1 MNNKQTKIAL
11 ITGANRGIG
20 FAIAKGLLK
29 ANFQVIIGSRSLE
42 KGEIA
47 AEKLNSAILSAE
59 ETSAHLALNSS
70 SVSAVEIDIA
80 EDNSINNAFSE
91 LNGKID
97 RLDVLI
103 NNAGIYPDNGFN
115 ILTIDRDLLTKT
127 LNVNTFG
134 AIKTTQIFLPLLEKR
149 CSALGGFPDLKRLH
163 QDSDKARVINY
174 SSGYGQLAGLSAGVP
189 SYCLSKLAVNGATI
203 MLADALYSKNI
214 TVNAVDPGWVS
225 SDMGGENAP
234 RTTEQGADTAVWL
247 ATVDSV
253 KDSGKL
259 WRDRTVVTF

>member
-1 MNNKQTKIAL
+1 MNNQKIAL

-20 FAIAKGLLK
+20 YAIAEGLLK
-29 ANFQVIIGSRSLE
+29 ADFQVIIGSRSL
-42 KGEIA
+42 KNGEIA
-47 AEKLNSAILSAE
+47 VEKLKSAIGQAEFDSA
-59 ETSAHLALNSS
+59 SLALNSS

-80 EDNSINNAFSE
+80 EDESINNAFKE

-115 ILTIDRDLLTKT
+115 ILTIERDLLIKT
-127 LNVNTFG
+127 MNVNTFS
-134 AIKTTQIFLPLLEKR
+134 AIKTTQIFLPLLEK
-149 CSALGGFPDLKRLH
+149 
-163 QDSDKARVINY
+163 SDNAKVINY

-203 MLADALYSKNI
+203 MLADALARRNI

-247 ATVDSV
+247 ATTDAV
-253 KDSGKL
+253 KDRGKL
-259 WRDRTVVTF
+259 WRDRSIVSY

>member
-1 MNNKQTKIAL
+1 MNAKQVKTAF
-11 ITGANRGIG
+11 ITGGNRGIG
-20 FAIAKGLLK
+20 YAIAKGLLK
-29 ANFQVIIGSRSLE
+29 ADFQVIIGSRALK
-42 KGEIA
+42 KGKEA
-47 AEKLNSAILSAE
+47 VEKLNSPL
-59 ETSAHLALNSS
+59 
-70 SVSAVEIDIA
+70 VSTVQIDIA
-80 EDNSINNAFSE
+80 EDDSINNAFNE

-134 AIKTTQIFLPLLEKR
+134 AIKTTQILLPLLEK
-149 CSALGGFPDLKRLH
+149 AD
-163 QDSDKARVINY
+163 QARVINY
-174 SSGYGQLAGLSAGVP
+174 SSGYGQLAGLSASVP
-189 SYCLSKLAVNGATI
+189 SYCLSKLALNGATI
-203 MLADALYSKNI
+203 MLADALASKNI

-247 ATVDSV
+247 ATVDAV
-253 KDSGKL
+253 KNSGKL
-259 WRDRTVVTF
+259 WRDREIIAY

>member
-1 MNNKQTKIAL
+1 MNNQKIAL
-11 ITGANRGIG
+11 ITGGNRGIG
-20 FAIAKGLLK
+20 YAIAQGLL
-29 ANFQVIIGSRSLE
+29 NTDFQVIIGSRSLE
-42 KGEIA
+42 KGQAA
-47 AEKLNSAILSAE
+47 AEKLNSP
-59 ETSAHLALNSS
+59 

-80 EDNSINNAFSE
+80 QDESINKAFNE

-115 ILTIDRDLLTKT
+115 ILTIERDLLTKT

-134 AIKTTQIFLPLLEKR
+134 AIKTTQILLPLLEK
-149 CSALGGFPDLKRLH
+149 A
-163 QDSDKARVINY
+163 DKARVINY
-174 SSGYGQLAGLSAGVP
+174 SSGYGQLAGLSASVP
-189 SYCLSKLAVNGATI
+189 SYCLSKLTLNGATI
-203 MLADALYSKNI
+203 MLADALADKNI

-247 ATVDSV
+247 ATADSV

-259 WRDRTVVTF
+259 WRDRSVTSF

>member
-1 MNNKQTKIAL
+1 MNSKQTKIAL

-20 FAIAKGLLK
+20 YAIAQGLLN
-29 ANFQVIIGSRSLE
+29 ADFQVIIGARSLE

-47 AEKLNSAILSAE
+47 AEKLNSP
-59 ETSAHLALNSS
+59 

-80 EDNSINNAFSE
+80 DDNSINNAFNE
-91 LNGKID
+91 LNNKID

-115 ILTIDRDLLTKT
+115 ILTIERDLLTKT

-134 AIKTTQIFLPLLEKR
+134 AIKTTQIFLPLLEK
-149 CSALGGFPDLKRLH
+149 G
-163 QDSDKARVINY
+163 DKARVINY
-174 SSGYGQLAGLSAGVP
+174 SSGYGQLAGLSSGVP

-203 MLADALYSKNI
+203 MLADALASKNI

-234 RTTEQGADTAVWL
+234 RTTEQGAETAVWL

-259 WRDRTVVTF
+259 WRDCSIASF

>member
-1 MNNKQTKIAL
+1 MSNRKIAL

-20 FAIAKGLLK
+20 YAIAKGLFD
-29 ANFQVIIGSRSLE
+29 ADFQVIIGSRTLK
-42 KGEIA
+42 KGQTA
-47 AEKLNSAILSAE
+47 AEKLNSPL
-59 ETSAHLALNSS
+59 
-70 SVSAVEIDIA
+70 VSAVEIDIA
-80 EDNSINNAFSE
+80 DDKSISKAFDE
-91 LNGKID
+91 LNGKIK

-115 ILTIDRDLLTKT
+115 ILTINRELLTKT

-134 AIKTTQIFLPLLEKR
+134 GIKTTQIFLPLLEK
-149 CSALGGFPDLKRLH
+149 AN
-163 QDSDKARVINY
+163 KARVINY

-225 SDMGGENAP
+225 SDMGGKNAP
-234 RTTEQGADTAVWL
+234 RTVEQGADTAVWL
-247 ATVDSV
+247 ATIDSV
-253 KDSGKL
+253 KNSGKL
-259 WRDRTVVTF
+259 WRDRAVTSF

>member
-1 MNNKQTKIAL
+1 MNSKQTKIAL

-20 FAIAKGLLK
+20 YAIAQGLLN
-29 ANFQVIIGSRSLE
+29 ADFQVIIGARSLE

-47 AEKLNSAILSAE
+47 AEKLNSP
-59 ETSAHLALNSS
+59 

-80 EDNSINNAFSE
+80 DDNSINNAFNE
-91 LNGKID
+91 LNNKID

-115 ILTIDRDLLTKT
+115 ILTIERDLLTKT

-134 AIKTTQIFLPLLEKR
+134 AIKTTQIFLPLLEK
-149 CSALGGFPDLKRLH
+149 G
-163 QDSDKARVINY
+163 DKARIINY

-203 MLADALYSKNI
+203 MLADALASKNI

-234 RTTEQGADTAVWL
+234 RTPEQGADTAVWL
-247 ATVDSV
+247 ATIDSV

-259 WRDRTVVTF
+259 WRDRSITSF